1 MEQNQTENPMKPLQ
15 ETAPETAAAASDAVK
30 KKHSL
35 DWPDVRKWI
44 TLMACTFVFILGIL
58 LVFYY
63 IWGPGYAEFHADCSD
78 TLYWAEAAMQG
89 KGLINPDFNYAAV
102 MPLGGNLFMQL
113 WYPFFGMSMTTHSL
127 GMTTFFI
134 VFTAALFWL
143 LREMKWS
150 LNWTLAGAGGL
161 LTALLC
167 SAKVREIFWGHI
179 IYYSLGLLFL
189 LIGLALVLHIYNLH
203 EKEQTRSVR
212 IQKGLF
218 LALLL
223 VMFLLSCT
231 NSTTAIA
238 LFALPVAAALFCERF
253 LDHTVPLTDKK
264 NILGGIMLV
273 ICLIGILGGLKLGD
287 WIAGGVQGLYANA
300 HSDFTAESSW
310 WEHVEK
316 LPLEFLYL
324 LGLEVD
330 TDTALASLNGA
341 KIILLLF
348 YAALIVIL
356 PLAALLSYR
365 KIEEK
370 GLRMLIWAHFTSSA
384 FILIGY
390 ICGMLSTANW
400 RMSPILVTSF
410 LVSLSYLRWLYAK
423 ADSRR
428 LSVLLLIPF
437 IWNSAQGVLNVFDMA
452 PKAHLT
458 SANYQLIAFL
468 KEKGLDYGYA
478 TFWNSHSLTV
488 QSNSE
493 CVVRAVHINAEGLQ
507 MNPYQG
513 NAEWYED
520 QPGQEEYFLLMS
532 AGERDA
538 LIASGSP
545 VAEEEYTQ
553 YEYLDFIIWVFEEN
567 LF

>member
-1 MEQNQTENPMKPLQ
+1 MEHNQTEKPMGPSQ
-15 ETAPETAAAASDAVK
+15 ETASAASSAVK
-30 KKHSL
+30 EERHIC
-35 DWPDVRKWI
+35 WQNVRK
-44 TLMACTFVFILGIL
+44 LAMLSASAFIFMLGIV

-150 LNWTLAGAGGL
+150 LNWTLAGVGGL

-167 SAKVREIFWGHI
+167 SDKVREIFWGHI
-179 IYYSLGLLFL
+179 IYYSLGMLFL
-189 LIGLALVLHIYNLH
+189 MIGLSLVLHIYNLH

-212 IQKGLF
+212 LQKGVF

-223 VMFLLSCT
+223 VMFFLSCT

-238 LFALPVAAALFCERF
+238 LFALPVVAALFCERF
-253 LDHTVPLTDKK
+253 LDHTVRLTDKK

-273 ICLIGILGGLKLGD
+273 LCLIGTAGGMKLGS

-330 TDTALASLNGA
+330 TDTALASMNGA
-341 KIILLLF
+341 RIILLLL

-370 GLRMLIWAHFTSSA
+370 GLRMLLWAHFTSSA

-390 ICGMLSTANW
+390 ICGMLNTANW
-400 RMSPILVTSF
+400 RLSPIIVTSF
-410 LVSLSYLRWLYAK
+410 LVSIAYLRWLYAK
-423 ADSRR
+423 VDSRR
-428 LSVLLLIPF
+428 LCVLLLIPF
-437 IWNSAQGVLNVFDMA
+437 ICNSAQGVLNVFAMT

-493 CVVRAVHINAEGLQ
+493 CVVRAVHIDTNGLQ
-507 MNPYQG
+507 INPYQG
-513 NAEWYED
+513 NVKWYED
-520 QPGQEEYFLLMS
+520 QPGQEEYFLLMT
-532 AGERDA
+532 ADERDA
-538 LIASGSP
+538 LIASGSSVP
-545 VAEEEYTQ
+545 EEAYTQ
-553 YEYLDFIIWVFEEN
+553 YEYLEFTIWVFEEN